1 MFTRPE
7 ALTDELIASTLAAW
21 WGIPVEESEYL
32 AVGFGSHHWAIRTP
46 EGVRWFLTVDDLEA
60 KRHSRA
66 EPLTGARYRLNA
78 ALTTARRLREGGLD
92 FVVAPVATSAGAVL
106 APIGGRFEAAL
117 YPWIEGRTDSYG
129 EYTSN
134 SDRREV
140 VALLGNLHSSD
151 LSNVPEARRDDFA
164 VPNREEL
171 MRAIEEVGRPWD
183 TGPFAEP
190 ARQLLRARASE
201 VESLLQRYEQL
212 VDGAREVPD
221 RVAVTHGE
229 PHAANT
235 IVTATGRVLIDWDTT
250 LIAPPERDLWMIV
263 HGDDAAAA
271 AYEALTGVRPRP
283 PLLNMYRML
292 WDLMEIAGY
301 TTFFRQSH
309 SDTADAAESWK
320 NLNEYLDIS
329 RRWPLER

>member
-1 MFTRPE
+1 MERLFGARHRRVPAVFTRPE
-7 ALTDELIASTLAAW
+7 GLSDELIASTLEAW

-60 KRHSRA
+60 KRHSLA
-66 EPLTGARYRLNA
+66 APLTGASERLNA

-92 FVVAPVATSAGAVL
+92 FVIAPVATSAGAVL

-117 YPWIEGRTDSYG
+117 YPWIEGRTHSYG

-134 SDRREV
+134 SDRLEV
-140 VALLGNLHSSD
+140 VALLGNLHSSE
-151 LSNVPEARRDDFA
+151 LSNVPKRAA
-164 VPNREEL
+164 TILTVPNREEL

-190 ARQLLRARASE
+190 ARQLLNDRASDI
-201 VESLLQRYEQL
+201 ESLLQRYEQL
-212 VDGAREVPD
+212 VAGAHEVPD

-235 IVTATGRVLIDWDTT
+235 IVTATGRVLIDWDT
-250 LIAPPERDLWMIV
+250 ER
-263 HGDDAAAA
+263 
-271 AYEALTGVRPRP
+271 
-283 PLLNMYRML
+283 
-292 WDLMEIAGY
+292 
-301 TTFFRQSH
+301 
-309 SDTADAAESWK
+309 
-320 NLNEYLDIS
+320 
-329 RRWPLER
+329 